1 LARGLKKT
9 ASTSAATITPNTACC
24 SNAAADLAKPALF
37 GGAVLADIDWSQP
50 WFAPWREL
58 GEPTARQ
65 AVQQQNVAEAL
76 NALQKK
82 SPQLGT
88 LNRHAAEH
96 QPIAKREASAG
107 SGDIASAASVNTT
120 RAGLAFGD
128 AKANPPEPTQSAAFP
143 PPAGQ
148 VETTATE
155 QINEVKFVPQSALP
169 EGQAYEDFI
178 FKTAQVP
185 TRDGLHDFF
194 NGLCWH
200 RFPLA
205 KRRLNQLQAAEI
217 EAQGVRATR
226 GPVRDALTL
235 FDENVVLMHAPDE
248 VWAALQARDWLKL
261 FVDLRD
267 QWQHVH
273 LVLFGHALVE
283 KLVTPYKSITGHV
296 YRVDS
301 RINPHDEAAL
311 DAWLVQ
317 ELQAAKL
324 ATKPFEPLPVLGVP
338 GWCADNAERAYYE
351 DTNVFRPKRELAIK
365 ASK

>member
-1 LARGLKKT
+1 MARGLKKT
-9 ASTSAATITPNTACC
+9 ASTSAATRTPNTARC
-24 SNAAADLAKPALF
+24 SNAAADLAKPAVF
-37 GGAVLADIDWSQP
+37 GGDVLADIDWSQP

-58 GEPTARQ
+58 GEPAAHQ
-65 AVQQQNVAEAL
+65 ALQQQSVAEAL
-76 NALQKK
+76 NALHERATQQTPIQR
-82 SPQLGT
+82 SAP
-88 LNRHAAEH
+88 AANH
-96 QPIAKREASAG
+96 SAAKCEASAG

-120 RAGLAFGD
+120 RAGLALGD
-128 AKANPPEPTQSAAFP
+128 ANAHKQER
-143 PPAGQ
+143 
-148 VETTATE
+148 TTTTTNE
-155 QINEVKFVPQSALP
+155 QIKEVKFVPQSALP

-217 EAQGVRATR
+217 EAQGISATR

-261 FVDLRD
+261 FVDLRE
-267 QWQHVH
+267 QWKQVH

-301 RINPHDEAAL
+301 HINPHDEAAL

-317 ELQAAKL
+317 DLQPAKL
-324 ATKPFEPLPVLGVP
+324 ATKPYEPLPVLGVP
-338 GWCADNAERAYYE
+338 GWCAENAERAYYE
-351 DTNVFRPKRELAIK
+351 DTKVFRPKREPVPKLPK
-365 ASK
+365 AAPSFA

>member
-1 LARGLKKT
+1 LARGLSPKT
-9 ASTSAATITPNTACC
+9 EGFA
-24 SNAAADLAKPALF
+24 
-37 GGAVLADIDWSQP
+37 GAVLADIDWSQP

-58 GEPTARQ
+58 GEPTACQ
-65 AVQQQNVAEAL
+65 ALQQQSVAEAL
-76 NALQKK
+76 NTITYT
-82 SPQLGT
+82 G
-88 LNRHAAEH
+88 
-96 QPIAKREASAG
+96 KREA
-107 SGDIASAASVNTT
+107 
-120 RAGLAFGD
+120 
-128 AKANPPEPTQSAAFP
+128 
-143 PPAGQ
+143 
-148 VETTATE
+148 
-155 QINEVKFVPQSALP
+155 NEVNFVPQSALP

-217 EAQGVRATR
+217 ETQGIRATR

-248 VWAALQARDWLKL
+248 VWASLQARDWLKL
-261 FVDLRD
+261 FVDLRE
-267 QWQHVH
+267 QWQQVH
-273 LVLFGHALVE
+273 LVLFGHALLE

-301 RINPHDEAAL
+301 HVNPRDEAAL

-317 ELQAAKL
+317 DLQPAKL
-324 ATKPFEPLPVLGVP
+324 ATKPYEPLPVLGVP
-338 GWCADNAERAYYE
+338 GWWPANEDRTYYE
-351 DTNVFRPKRELAIK
+351 DVNVFRPKREVVAK
-365 ASK
+365 TVTRFA

>member
-1 LARGLKKT
+1 M
-9 ASTSAATITPNTACC
+9 
-24 SNAAADLAKPALF
+24 
-37 GGAVLADIDWSQP
+37 
-50 WFAPWREL
+50 
-58 GEPTARQ
+58 
-65 AVQQQNVAEAL
+65 
-76 NALQKK
+76 
-82 SPQLGT
+82 
-88 LNRHAAEH
+88 
-96 QPIAKREASAG
+96 
-107 SGDIASAASVNTT
+107 NTT
-120 RAGLAFGD
+120 RAGLALGD
-128 AKANPPEPTQSAAFP
+128 AK
-143 PPAGQ
+143 
-148 VETTATE
+148 
-155 QINEVKFVPQSALP
+155 EVTFVPQSALP

-217 EAQGVRATR
+217 EAQGISATR

-235 FDENVVLMHAPDE
+235 FDENVVLMHASDE

-261 FVDLRD
+261 FVYLRD

-296 YRVDS
+296 YRVANEV
-301 RINPHDEAAL
+301 NPHDEAAL

-317 ELQAAKL
+317 DLQPAKL

>member
-1 LARGLKKT
+1 MARGLSPKT
-9 ASTSAATITPNTACC
+9 EGFA
-24 SNAAADLAKPALF
+24 
-37 GGAVLADIDWSQP
+37 GAVLAEIDWSQP

-58 GEPTARQ
+58 GEPTAQ
-65 AVQQQNVAEAL
+65 LALKQQSVAEAL
-76 NALQKK
+76 
-82 SPQLGT
+82 
-88 LNRHAAEH
+88 
-96 QPIAKREASAG
+96 
-107 SGDIASAASVNTT
+107 NTT
-120 RAGLAFGD
+120 RAGLALGD
-128 AKANPPEPTQSAAFP
+128 AKANP
-143 PPAGQ
+143 
-148 VETTATE
+148 VERTVGTSNE
-155 QINEVKFVPQSALP
+155 QINEVKFVSQSALP

-205 KRRLNQLQAAEI
+205 KRRLNQLQATEI

-248 VWAALQARDWLKL
+248 VWAALQGRDWLKL

-267 QWQHVH
+267 KWQHVH

-283 KLVTPYKSITGHV
+283 KLVIPYKSITGHV

-301 RINPHDEAAL
+301 CINPHDEAAL

-317 ELQAAKL
+317 DLQPAKL
-324 ATKPFEPLPVLGVP
+324 ATKPYEPLPVLGIP

-351 DTNVFRPKRELAIK
+351 DTNVFRPKRELAPK
-365 ASK
+365 SRKEPTT

>member
-1 LARGLKKT
+1 MARGLSPKT
-9 ASTSAATITPNTACC
+9 DGFA
-24 SNAAADLAKPALF
+24 
-37 GGAVLADIDWSQP
+37 GAVLAEIDWSQP
-50 WFAPWREL
+50 WFVPWREL
-58 GEPTARQ
+58 GEPTAQ
-65 AVQQQNVAEAL
+65 LALQQRSVAEAL
-76 NALQKK
+76 NALQTNL
-82 SPQLGT
+82 QLS
-88 LNRHAAEH
+88 AV
-96 QPIAKREASAG
+96 KCEASAG

-120 RAGLAFGD
+120 RAGLALGD
-128 AKANPPEPTQSAAFP
+128 
-143 PPAGQ
+143 
-148 VETTATE
+148 V
-155 QINEVKFVPQSALP
+155 NEVKFVPQSTLP

-235 FDENVVLMHAPDE
+235 FDENVVLMHAPDA
-248 VWAALQARDWLKL
+248 VWQALQARDWLRL
-261 FVDLRD
+261 FVDLRE
-267 QWQHVH
+267 QWQQVH

-296 YRVDS
+296 YRVANAV
-301 RINPHDEAAL
+301 NPHDEAAL

-317 ELQAAKL
+317 DLQPAKL
-324 ATKPFEPLPVLGVP
+324 ATKPYEPLPVLGIP
-338 GWCADNAERAYYE
+338 GWCAANAERAYYE
-351 DTNVFRPKRELAIK
+351 DTTVFRPKRESI
-365 ASK
+365 SVQR

>member
-1 LARGLKKT
+1 LARGLSPKIEGF
-9 ASTSAATITPNTACC
+9 A
-24 SNAAADLAKPALF
+24 
-37 GGAVLADIDWSQP
+37 GAVLADIDWSQP

-58 GEPTARQ
+58 GEPTAREALQ
-65 AVQQQNVAEAL
+65 HQSVAEAL
-76 NALQKK
+76 
-82 SPQLGT
+82 
-88 LNRHAAEH
+88 
-96 QPIAKREASAG
+96 
-107 SGDIASAASVNTT
+107 NTT
-120 RAGLAFGD
+120 RAGLALGD
-128 AKANPPEPTQSAAFP
+128 AND
-143 PPAGQ
+143 
-148 VETTATE
+148 
-155 QINEVKFVPQSALP
+155 VKFVPQSALP

-200 RFPLA
+200 RFPMA

-217 EAQGVRATR
+217 EDQGVRATR

-235 FDENVVLMHAPDE
+235 FDENVVLMHGPDE

-296 YRVDS
+296 YRIDS
-301 RINPHDEAAL
+301 QLSPHDEAAL
-311 DAWLVQ
+311 DAWLVKD
-317 ELQAAKL
+317 LQPEKL
-324 ATKPFEPLPVLGVP
+324 ATKPYEPLPVLGIP
-338 GWCADNAERAYYE
+338 GWCAANAERAYYE
-351 DTNVFRPKRELAIK
+351 DVNVFRPKRELVKKLPK
-365 ASK
+365 ALAT

>member
-1 LARGLKKT
+1 LARGLNKT
-9 ASTSAATITPNTACC
+9 ARTTAATRTPNTARC
-24 SNAAADLAKPALF
+24 SNAAADPGKPAVF
-37 GGAVLADIDWSQP
+37 GGAVLADINWSRP

-65 AVQQQNVAEAL
+65 ALQQQNLAEAL
-76 NALQKK
+76 NALRKN
-82 SPQLGT
+82 SPQPAT
-88 LNRHAAEH
+88 LNRHVAAEN
-96 QPIAKREASAG
+96 QPTAKREDSAS

-120 RAGLAFGD
+120 SAGLALGD
-128 AKANPPEPTQSAAFP
+128 AKANQTERT
-143 PPAGQ
+143 AG
-148 VETTATE
+148 TSNE
-155 QINEVKFVPQSALP
+155 QLKEVKFVPQSVLP

-194 NGLCWH
+194 NGLCWQ

-217 EAQGVRATR
+217 ETQGVRATR
-226 GPVRDALTL
+226 GAVRDALTL
-235 FDENVVLMHAPDE
+235 FDENVVLMHAPDD

-261 FVDLRD
+261 FVDLRE

-273 LVLFGHALVE
+273 LVLFGHALLE

-301 RINPHDEAAL
+301 EINSYNEAEL
-311 DAWLVQ
+311 DAWLVHD
-317 ELQAAKL
+317 LQPAKL
-324 ATKPFEPLPVLGVP
+324 ATKPYEPLPILGVP
-338 GWCADNAERAYYE
+338 GWWEANADRVFYE
-351 DTNVFRPKRELAIK
+351 DTNVFRPKRQTA
-365 ASK
+365 

>member
-1 LARGLKKT
+1 M
-9 ASTSAATITPNTACC
+9 
-24 SNAAADLAKPALF
+24 F
-37 GGAVLADIDWSQP
+37 GGDVLASIDWSQP

-58 GEPTARQ
+58 GEPTAHR
-65 AVQQQNVAEAL
+65 ALQQQNVAEAL
-76 NALQKK
+76 NAI
-82 SPQLGT
+82 SNT
-88 LNRHAAEH
+88 
-96 QPIAKREASAG
+96 AKCEVG
-107 SGDIASAASVNTT
+107 
-120 RAGLAFGD
+120 AGLALGD
-128 AKANPPEPTQSAAFP
+128 A
-143 PPAGQ
+143 
-148 VETTATE
+148 
-155 QINEVKFVPQSALP
+155 NELKFVPQSALP

-217 EAQGVRATR
+217 DTQGIRATR

-235 FDENVVLMHAPDE
+235 FDENVVLMHAPDD

-267 QWQHVH
+267 QWQQVH
-273 LVLFGHALVE
+273 LVLFGHALLE
-283 KLVTPYKSITGHV
+283 KLVTPYKSITAHV

-301 RINPHDEAAL
+301 DINPHDEAAL

-317 ELQAAKL
+317 DLQPAKL
-324 ATKPFEPLPVLGVP
+324 ATKPYEPLPVLGVP
-338 GWCADNAERAYYE
+338 GWWPANQDRAYYE
-351 DTNVFRPKRELAIK
+351 DVNVFRPKREVVAPQLKILAK
-365 ASK
+365 

>member
-1 LARGLKKT
+1 MARGLSPKT
-9 ASTSAATITPNTACC
+9 EGFA
-24 SNAAADLAKPALF
+24 
-37 GGAVLADIDWSQP
+37 GAVLAEIDWSQP

-58 GEPTARQ
+58 GEPRAQ
-65 AVQQQNVAEAL
+65 LALQQLSVAEAL
-76 NALQKK
+76 NAID
-82 SPQLGT
+82 
-88 LNRHAAEH
+88 HAA
-96 QPIAKREASAG
+96 KCEASAG

-120 RAGLAFGD
+120 RAGLVLGD
-128 AKANPPEPTQSAAFP
+128 ANAQKQERT
-143 PPAGQ
+143 AG
-148 VETTATE
+148 TPNE
-155 QINEVKFVPQSALP
+155 QIKEVKFVPQSVLP

-217 EAQGVRATR
+217 EAQGVRPTR

-261 FVDLRD
+261 FVDLRG

-296 YRVDS
+296 YRVCLLYTSD
-301 RINPHDEAAL
+301 AA
-311 DAWLVQ
+311 D
-317 ELQAAKL
+317 
-324 ATKPFEPLPVLGVP
+324 
-338 GWCADNAERAYYE
+338 D
-351 DTNVFRPKRELAIK
+351 
-365 ASK
+365 

>member
-1 LARGLKKT
+1 MARC
-9 ASTSAATITPNTACC
+9 N
-24 SNAAADLAKPALF
+24 NAAADAVKPSVF
-37 GGAVLADIDWSQP
+37 GGAVLAEIDWSQP
-50 WFAPWREL
+50 WFTPWRDF

-65 AVQQQNVAEAL
+65 ALQQQSVAEAL
-76 NALQKK
+76 NALQENPRQQTTSK
-82 SPQLGT
+82 LGT
-88 LNRHAAEH
+88 AVERHFA
-96 QPIAKREASAG
+96 AKREASAG

-120 RAGLAFGD
+120 RAGLVIGD
-128 AKANPPEPTQSAAFP
+128 A
-143 PPAGQ
+143 
-148 VETTATE
+148 
-155 QINEVKFVPQSALP
+155 NEVKFVPQSALP
-169 EGQAYEDFI
+169 EAQAYEDFI

-217 EAQGVRATR
+217 ETQGIRATR

-261 FVDLRD
+261 FVDLRE
-267 QWQHVH
+267 QWQQVH
-273 LVLFGHALVE
+273 LVLFGHALLE

-301 RINPHDEAAL
+301 HVNPHDEAAL

-317 ELQAAKL
+317 DLQPAKL
-324 ATKPFEPLPVLGVP
+324 ATKPYEPLPVLGVP
-338 GWCADNAERAYYE
+338 GWWPANADPAFYANAQ
-351 DTNVFRPKRELAIK
+351 VFRPRRQTAPKVAH
-365 ASK
+365 

>member
-1 LARGLKKT
+1 LARGLNPKT
-9 ASTSAATITPNTACC
+9 EGFA
-24 SNAAADLAKPALF
+24 
-37 GGAVLADIDWSQP
+37 GAVLAEIDWSQP

-58 GEPTARQ
+58 GEPTAHL
-65 AVQQQNVAEAL
+65 ALKQQSVAEAL
-76 NALQKK
+76 NAI
-82 SPQLGT
+82 T
-88 LNRHAAEH
+88 CT
-96 QPIAKREASAG
+96 AKREASAG

-120 RAGLAFGD
+120 RAGLALGD
-128 AKANPPEPTQSAAFP
+128 AK
-143 PPAGQ
+143 
-148 VETTATE
+148 
-155 QINEVKFVPQSALP
+155 EVTFVPQSALP

-217 EAQGVRATR
+217 EAQGISATR

-261 FVDLRD
+261 FVDLRE
-267 QWQHVH
+267 QWQRVH

-301 RINPHDEAAL
+301 HINPHDEAAL

-317 ELQAAKL
+317 DLQAAKL
-324 ATKPFEPLPVLGVP
+324 ATKPYEPLPVLGIP
-338 GWCADNAERAYYE
+338 GWCADNAERTYYE
-351 DTNVFRPKRELAIK
+351 DTNVFRPKRELAPK
-365 ASK
+365 APKEPAT

>member
-1 LARGLKKT
+1 MARGLSPKT
-9 ASTSAATITPNTACC
+9 EGFA
-24 SNAAADLAKPALF
+24 
-37 GGAVLADIDWSQP
+37 GAVLAEIDWSQP

-58 GEPTARQ
+58 GEPTAQ
-65 AVQQQNVAEAL
+65 LALKQQSVAEAL
-76 NALQKK
+76 NALQTNLE
-82 SPQLGT
+82 LG
-88 LNRHAAEH
+88 AAVANH
-96 QPIAKREASAG
+96 SAAKREASTG

-120 RAGLAFGD
+120 RAGLALGD
-128 AKANPPEPTQSAAFP
+128 AKAQKQER
-143 PPAGQ
+143 
-148 VETTATE
+148 TATTKNE
-155 QINEVKFVPQSALP
+155 QLQEVKFVPQSALP

-217 EAQGVRATR
+217 DTQGIRATR

-235 FDENVVLMHAPDE
+235 FDENVVLMHAPDD

-267 QWQHVH
+267 QWQQVH
-273 LVLFGHALVE
+273 LVLFGHALLE
-283 KLVTPYKSITGHV
+283 KLVTPYKSITAHV

-301 RINPHDEAAL
+301 DINPHDEAAL

-317 ELQAAKL
+317 DLQPAKL
-324 ATKPFEPLPVLGVP
+324 ATKPYEPLPVLGVP
-338 GWCADNAERAYYE
+338 GWCSANAERAYYE
-351 DTNVFRPKRELAIK
+351 DVNVFRPKRETHL
-365 ASK
+365 

>member
-1 LARGLKKT
+1 MARGLSPKT
-9 ASTSAATITPNTACC
+9 EGFA
-24 SNAAADLAKPALF
+24 
-37 GGAVLADIDWSQP
+37 GAVLAEIDWSQP

-58 GEPTARQ
+58 GEPT
-65 AVQQQNVAEAL
+65 VQQALQQLSVAEAL
-76 NALQKK
+76 NAI
-82 SPQLGT
+82 T
-88 LNRHAAEH
+88 YA
-96 QPIAKREASAG
+96 AKREASAG

-120 RAGLAFGD
+120 RAGLALGD
-128 AKANPPEPTQSAAFP
+128 A
-143 PPAGQ
+143 
-148 VETTATE
+148 
-155 QINEVKFVPQSALP
+155 NEVKFVPQSALP

-217 EAQGVRATR
+217 EAQGIRSTR

-235 FDENVVLMHAPDE
+235 FDENVVLMHAPDA

-267 QWQHVH
+267 QWQQVH

-296 YRVDS
+296 YRIANEV
-301 RINPHDEAAL
+301 NPHDEIAL

-317 ELQAAKL
+317 DLQPAKL
-324 ATKPFEPLPVLGVP
+324 ATKPYEPLPVLGIP
-338 GWCADNAERAYYE
+338 GWCAANAERAFYE
-351 DTNVFRPKRELAIK
+351 DTTVFRPKRVVT
-365 ASK
+365 

>member
-1 LARGLKKT
+1 LARGLSPLT
-9 ASTSAATITPNTACC
+9 EGFA
-24 SNAAADLAKPALF
+24 
-37 GGAVLADIDWSQP
+37 GAVLAEIDWSQP

-65 AVQQQNVAEAL
+65 ALLKQSVAEAL
-76 NALQKK
+76 NAN
-82 SPQLGT
+82 T
-88 LNRHAAEH
+88 YA
-96 QPIAKREASAG
+96 AKREASAG
-107 SGDIASAASVNTT
+107 SGDIASAASVNKT
-120 RAGLAFGD
+120 RAGLALGVVND
-128 AKANPPEPTQSAAFP
+128 
-143 PPAGQ
+143 
-148 VETTATE
+148 
-155 QINEVKFVPQSALP
+155 VKFVPQSALP
-169 EGQAYEDFI
+169 DGQAYEDFI

-261 FVDLRD
+261 FIDLRD

-283 KLVTPYKSITGHV
+283 KLVMPYKSITGHV

-301 RINPHDEAAL
+301 QINPHDEAAL

-317 ELQAAKL
+317 DLQPAKL
-324 ATKPFEPLPVLGVP
+324 ATKPYEPLPVMGIP
-338 GWCADNAERAYYE
+338 GWCADNADRAYYE
-351 DTNVFRPKRELAIK
+351 DIHVFRPKRQ
-365 ASK
+365 